1 MLKQIAAAALLLSAG
16 LLNGVYAQTPVAGRD
31 YTEIPNVEPMT
42 QADGRVVI
50 EEFFNYICPAC
61 NAFEPAFV
69 AWQQDL
75 PDYVKVGHIPAAFRP
90 DFEPYARAYYAAETF
105 GLAEKTHQAVYNA
118 IHIAHSIPA
127 EGDAIDEQKIAAFY
141 AKYGVDA
148 DEFLEVMQSFGV
160 NLKLRQTEEYMKR
173 LRVSST
179 PTLVV
184 NGRYRIEGRTFEDM
198 LRIASYLIEQEHA
211 G

>member
-1 MLKQIAAAALLLSAG
+1 MYKHVAVATLLLSAG
-16 LLNGVYAQTPVAGRD
+16 MLNSVQAQTPVAGKD
-31 YTEIPNVEPMT
+31 YVEIQDPDPPEHAEG
-42 QADGRVVI
+42 QVVI

-61 NAFEPAFV
+61 NAFEPSFV

-75 PDYVKVGHIPAAFRP
+75 PDYVKVVHVPAAFRQ
-90 DFEPYARAYYAAETF
+90 DFEPYARAYYAAETL
-105 GLAEKTHQAVYNA
+105 GLTEKTHQAVYNA
-118 IHIAHSIPA
+118 IHISHSIPA
-127 EGDAIDEQKIAAFY
+127 EGDRIDMPKIAAFY

-148 DEFLEVMQSFGV
+148 DEFLDVMQSFGV
-160 NLKLRQTEEYMKR
+160 NLKLRQTEQHMRK

-184 NGRYRIEGRTFEDM
+184 NGRYRIEGRTYQDI
-198 LRIASYLIEQEHA
+198 LRIASYLIEREHA